1 MAINFNHL
9 SSTPSTSSRDK
20 VDAPTTITTK
30 NTTNDSGSEKGS
42 SQGTVQLSTA
52 ALALQQIEERVGKLP
67 EINEPR
73 IAAITAALEDGS
85 YSINPESIADKML
98 AFDDEFMNA
107 GS

>member
-20 VDAPTTITTK
+20 VDAPTITTK
-30 NTTNDSGSEKGS
+30 STANNSGSEKGS
-42 SQGTVQLSTA
+42 AQSTVQLSTE
-52 ALALQQIEERVGKLP
+52 ALALQQIEEQVGKLP
-67 EINEPR
+67 DINEPR
-73 IAAITAALEDGS
+73 IAVIAAALEDGS

-98 AFDDEFMNA
+98 AFENELMNA

>member
-20 VDAPTTITTK
+20 VDAPTITTK
-30 NTTNDSGSEKGS
+30 NTTNESGSEKGS
-42 SQGTVQLSTA
+42 SQSTVQLSTA

-73 IAAITAALEDGS
+73 IAVIMAALEDGS
-85 YSINPESIADKML
+85 YKIDPESIAEKMI